1 MARLAVEGTR
11 EIHYDHHKGG
21 DGTPVVLVHGWG
33 MNGRVWDYVLPYLL
47 QAGHDVVVAD
57 QRACGRSDRD
67 FTDVGIEALGSD
79 VVALVEHLGLA
90 KVVLNGWSLGG
101 AVVTSAAATLG
112 DRCAALVLTSGA
124 APRYTNT
131 EDWTHGVPGDGIA
144 DMIAAL
150 DDDPVMFLRA
160 MAGAQ
165 AHVALDPAVIDWM
178 WWIFNEAGARA
189 HDSLL
194 DLARVDLREA
204 VTRITAPTLV
214 IGGRHDPTVPYT
226 IAQHQAETYPE
237 AELVTLEAGHV
248 SFIEAR
254 AEYRQA
260 LLDFLGKH

>member
-101 AVVTSAAATLG
+101 ARSEEGRGGEEGVSPGQSWGGPATL
-112 DRCAALVLTSGA
+112 
-124 APRYTNT
+124 
-131 EDWTHGVPGDGIA
+131 
-144 DMIAAL
+144 
-150 DDDPVMFLRA
+150 
-160 MAGAQ
+160 
-165 AHVALDPAVIDWM
+165 
-178 WWIFNEAGARA
+178 
-189 HDSLL
+189 
-194 DLARVDLREA
+194 
-204 VTRITAPTLV
+204 
-214 IGGRHDPTVPYT
+214 
-226 IAQHQAETYPE
+226 
-237 AELVTLEAGHV
+237 
-248 SFIEAR
+248 
-254 AEYRQA
+254 
-260 LLDFLGKH
+260 KKK

>member
-1 MARLAVEGTR
+1 MR
-11 EIHYDHHKGG
+11 I
-21 DGTPVVLVHGWG
+21 
-33 MNGRVWDYVLPYLL
+33 
-47 QAGHDVVVAD
+47 
-57 QRACGRSDRD
+57 SDWS
-67 FTDVGIEALGSD
+67 SD
-79 VVALVEHLGLA
+79 VCSSDL
-90 KVVLNGWSLGG
+90 
-101 AVVTSAAATLG
+101 
-112 DRCAALVLTSGA
+112 
-124 APRYTNT
+124 
-131 EDWTHGVPGDGIA
+131 
-144 DMIAAL
+144 
-150 DDDPVMFLRA
+150 PVMFLRA

-189 HDSLL
+189 HDSLI